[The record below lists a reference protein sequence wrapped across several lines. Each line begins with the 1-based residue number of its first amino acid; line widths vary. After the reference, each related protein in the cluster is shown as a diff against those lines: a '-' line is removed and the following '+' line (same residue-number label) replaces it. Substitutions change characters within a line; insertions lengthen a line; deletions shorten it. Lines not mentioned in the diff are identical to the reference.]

1 LNPVFPSKLR
11 SGDQIRIIAPSRS
24 LTSICKTDVE
34 KESYLLAKKRLS
46 DLGLVV
52 TEGEHLWEE
61 DPFECPPAA
70 GRLADLHAAFAD
82 PEVKGIL
89 TVIGGWNA
97 NQILDG
103 IDYALIRA
111 NPKVFCGYSDI
122 TVLNAAFY
130 AQTGLVSYSGPHIST
145 FGMREGIEF
154 TVSAFRQA
162 LMSTAPIVLEPSARW
177 AEDAWFLDQDHRVF
191 QENPGWVVLQEG
203 AAEGRLLGGNLS
215 TLSLLR
221 GTRFM
226 PALEGAVLFLED
238 LDEVRE
244 FDRLLQAL
252 LHTPGGEHLSGLVI
266 GRFPSS
272 SKASLARL
280 RFLVESKPALRGI
293 PVVYGLDF
301 GHTTPHLTFPFGGS
315 VHVSARGDSAEI
327 TLVNH

>member
-1 LNPVFPSKLR
+1 MNPVFPKKLNV
-11 SGDQIRIIAPSRS
+11 GDEVRIVAPSLS
-24 LTSICKTDVE
+24 LASICKTDVE
-34 KESYLLAKKRLS
+34 KESYLLATERLG

-70 GRLADLHAAFAD
+70 GRLADLHAAFSD
-82 PEVKGIL
+82 PQVKGIL

-97 NQILDG
+97 NQILEE

-130 AQTGLVSYSGPHIST
+130 TQAGLVTYSGPHSST
-145 FGMREGIEF
+145 FGMRDGIEF

-162 LMSTAPIVLEPSARW
+162 LMCTDPVVLKPSAKW
-177 AEDAWFLDQDHRVF
+177 AEDAWFLDQDQREF
-191 QENPGWVVLQEG
+191 KDNPGWVVLQEG
-203 AAEGRLLGGNLS
+203 VAEASIVGGNLS
-215 TLSLLR
+215 SLSLLR

-226 PALEGAVLFLED
+226 PDLTGVVLFLED
-238 LDEVRE
+238 LREVRE

-252 LHTPGGEHLSGLVI
+252 LHTPGGDQLAGLVI

-272 SKASLARL
+272 SNASLERL
-280 RFLVESKPALRGI
+280 RFMIDSKPALKGV

-301 GHTTPHLTFPFGGS
+301 GHTTPHISFPFGGK
-315 VHVSARGDSAEI
+315 VCVRAVGEVAEI
-327 TLVNH
+327 TLA